1 MKLQL
6 QDISMS
12 FSKKQILSHLSIDVK
27 EEEFISILGPSGCGK
42 STILNILAGILN
54 ADDGKIRI
62 DGKEVKDAKEHFA

>member
-12 FSKKQILSHLSIDVK
+12 FSKKQILSHLSMDVK

-42 STILNILAGILN
+42 KYDFKYTGRYS
-54 ADDGKIRI
+54 KCR
-62 DGKEVKDAKEHFA
+62 

>member
-54 ADDGKIRI
+54 ADDGKNT
-62 DGKEVKDAKEHFA
+62 D